1 MVVPVLIAFGAVK
14 PFFAI
19 NSLLEIAHRKERKI
33 KMNKMNIV
41 DRIEVTLLSIVQ
53 YDDAISAMI
62 SFTNNFPFKLTDDSS
77 RN

>member
-19 NSLLEIAHRKERKI
+19 NSLLEIVHRKERKI
-33 KMNKMNIV
+33 EINKMNIV

-62 SFTNNFPFKLTDDSS
+62 YIYKQFSI
-77 RN
+77 